1 MRIVRWLLLSVLLA
15 ANAAFADSSASP
27 DDQYVL
33 GQDSEVQPGVPE
45 GKVTEFVLKDS
56 KVFPGYE
63 HKWWLYV
70 PAQYDGK
77 KPIALM
83 AFQDGRTF
91 LSRDGV
97 FRVPVV
103 LNNLIA
109 KGQIPVMAA
118 VFVDPGAPRSLR
130 PDLRLAGSDVP
141 GRTRWPHRPGLL
153 ARRRAR
159 TPRQPFARRCG
170 AR

>member
-33 GQDSEVQPGVPE
+33 GPDSEVQPGVPE

-83 AFQDGRTF
+83 AQ
-91 LSRDGV
+91 S
-97 FRVPVV
+97 
-103 LNNLIA
+103 
-109 KGQIPVMAA
+109 
-118 VFVDPGAPRSLR
+118 
-130 PDLRLAGSDVP
+130 
-141 GRTRWPHRPGLL
+141 
-153 ARRRAR
+153 
-159 TPRQPFARRCG
+159 RRCIPRAGG
-170 AR
+170 AEQSHCQGTDPRHGRGVRRSRRTSVTSS